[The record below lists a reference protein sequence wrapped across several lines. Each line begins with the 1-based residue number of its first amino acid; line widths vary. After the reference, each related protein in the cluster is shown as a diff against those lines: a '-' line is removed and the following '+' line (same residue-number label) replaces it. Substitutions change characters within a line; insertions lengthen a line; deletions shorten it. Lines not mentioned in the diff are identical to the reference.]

1 MSTEAPTPDQTQR
14 GEMFSRLR
22 VPAARSHNHRPAED
36 IARELRIG
44 PVEGL
49 LLWLSKTDIYVLALS
64 SRHTRLTLASLG
76 MMVLFTS
83 LLAFCSSFYAL
94 LDTLV
99 NPDSAMRWPIAT
111 GLALL
116 YSFGIMII
124 DREIVGSTS
133 MKSLP
138 IRFVFAIGIAVA
150 VSFPVKLKFF
160 EGRVTN
166 EIEAMIVE
174 RNKDKLDRI
183 ETLKLT
189 GEPERQQQRAQIQER
204 INSYNKEIAVL
215 DGQINYEANLV
226 RCDVRC
232 QNFREQKAKV
242 TSQHK
247 AAEDELRA
255 LSSPS
260 ALPLRIQQDINTLE
274 ANIAQ
279 QKKVSYD
286 FLSKWEALGRIKH
299 DPKIDYEIL
308 SYFLFGFFML
318 LEMVPM
324 ALKWSLGK
332 TEYHYYIEA
341 RSNLGNQKII
351 SLNNVFMEAMQR
363 DPHSVLEI
371 LPLEI
376 TDLIAAVMEDESI
389 STVDAPVMQYLMTAL
404 RRGERPAPVASP
416 NVGPGGT
423 PQNPTTP
430 PAAPANSPTPP
441 TTEGVP
447 PVHTAPRSDPAGAE
461 TIDERPPTV

>member
-1 MSTEAPTPDQTQR
+1 MSTETPAPDQTLR
-14 GEMFSRLR
+14 GEMFSRLK
-22 VPAARSHNHRPAED
+22 VPVARSHNHRPAED

-99 NPDSAMRWPIAT
+99 NPESSMRWPIVT
-111 GLALL
+111 VLALI

-138 IRFVFAIGIAVA
+138 VRIVFAVGIAMA

-160 EGRVTN
+160 DGRVKI
-166 EIEAMIVE
+166 EIEQIIKE

-183 ETLKLT
+183 QMLSLT
-189 GEPERQQQRAQIQER
+189 GEPERQQQRTQIQDR
-204 INSYNKEIAVL
+204 INSYNKEIAIL
-215 DGQINYEANLV
+215 DGQINYEANLI

-232 QNFREQKAKV
+232 QTFREQKAKLV
-242 TSQHK
+242 AEHK
-247 AAEDELRA
+247 SAEVELNA
-255 LSSPS
+255 ISSPS
-260 ALPLRIQQDINTLE
+260 ALPLRIQQDIESLQGD
-274 ANIAQ
+274 I
-279 QKKVSYD
+279 KKQMDISYD
-286 FLSKWEALGRIKH
+286 FLSKWEALGRIKK
-299 DPKIDYEIL
+299 DPKVDYEIL
-308 SYFLFGFFML
+308 SYFVFGFFML
-318 LEMVPM
+318 LELVPM

-351 SLNNVFMEAMQR
+351 ALNNVFMEVMQR
-363 DPHSVLEI
+363 DPNSVLDF
-371 LPLEI
+371 LPLSKLL
-376 TDLIAAVMEDESI
+376 TSLQ
-389 STVDAPVMQYLMTAL
+389 P
-404 RRGERPAPVASP
+404 
-416 NVGPGGT
+416 
-423 PQNPTTP
+423 
-430 PAAPANSPTPP
+430 
-441 TTEGVP
+441 
-447 PVHTAPRSDPAGAE
+447 
-461 TIDERPPTV
+461 